1 MYAFA
6 FPVKP
11 VYSHLSSS
19 VINRPNEILWKA
31 NLPLK
36 INQKKKVWLAQ
47 QNYILTKD
55 NLLRRKWH
63 GSATCQVLSDNDT
76 VSHLFLEC
84 SLAKYARSIVA
95 LVVGVNCKPCS
106 VDQFWVFAQRF
117 MGQGG
122 KYHMV
127 GLAAVCWA
135 LWRARNNVCFEKKI
149 T

>member
-1 MYAFA
+1 M
-6 FPVKP
+6 
-11 VYSHLSSS
+11 
-19 VINRPNEILWKA
+19 
-31 NLPLK
+31 
-36 INQKKKVWLAQ
+36 
-47 QNYILTKD
+47 
-55 NLLRRKWH
+55 
-63 GSATCQVLSDNDT
+63 
-76 VSHLFLEC
+76 FLEC